1 MMSSLWEPYVY
12 SRVSEGG
19 FLAEG
24 GIHCYAPNTAHIPAF
39 EPVNDDLFY
48 VSNNII
54 ACLSGLS
61 GDPD

>member
-1 MMSSLWEPYVY
+1 MSSLWEPYVY
-12 SRVSEGG
+12 SCVSEGG
-19 FLAEG
+19 FLAKG
-24 GIHCYAPNTAHIPAF
+24 DIDCYAENTLHIPAF

-54 ACLSGLS
+54 ACLSRLS

>member
-12 SRVSEGG
+12 SCVSEGG
-19 FLAEG
+19 FLAKG
-24 GIHCYAPNTAHIPAF
+24 DIDCYAQNTLHIPAF
-39 EPVNDDLFY
+39 EPVNDDLYY

-54 ACLSGLS
+54 ACLWRLS